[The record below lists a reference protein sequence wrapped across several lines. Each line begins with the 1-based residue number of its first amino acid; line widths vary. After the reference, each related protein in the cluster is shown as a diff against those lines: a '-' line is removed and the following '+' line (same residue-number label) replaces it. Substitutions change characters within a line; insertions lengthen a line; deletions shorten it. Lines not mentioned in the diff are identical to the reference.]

1 VPRFLDI
8 DGVTL
13 HVRDD
18 GPPGAPALLLVH
30 SLGTSVDVWD
40 AQARALARSFR
51 VIRYDLRGHGL
62 SEVGP
67 SPVAIERFA
76 ADGVAILD
84 ALGVTSVHVGGISI
98 GGLVAIAIAAQAP
111 ARVRSLMV
119 FDSGPAFPPPEG
131 WHERAA
137 LIREHGPGA
146 IADEALLRWVG
157 PQFAV
162 TAAGRGL
169 RAILERTPAEGYA
182 RGCEAL
188 AAADL
193 TEAARRIAVPTL
205 IAVGELDAS
214 LTLSNQLVGL
224 IPGSRLAVIT
234 GGYHLPIV
242 DHADAATRAMLD
254 HLGVPDGPRVRAEV
268 LGADHVARMKE
279 ATTDL
284 DRDFQV
290 FISRIAWGELWTRPH
305 FDRRTRSIVTLA
317 LLAGLG
323 RDEEFAVHV
332 RAMRNTG
339 ATAADLAELLLHVA
353 VYAGVPAAN
362 AAMRVAKRVLAETP

>member
-1 VPRFLDI
+1 VPRFIDI

-40 AQARALARSFR
+40 AQARALSRSFR

-62 SEVGP
+62 SEIGP
-67 SPVAIERFA
+67 ASIERFA
-76 ADGVAILD
+76 ADGIAILD
-84 ALGVTSVHVGGISI
+84 GLGITTAHVGGISI
-98 GGLVAIAIAAQAP
+98 GGLVALAIAAQAP
-111 ARVRSLMV
+111 ARVRSLML
-119 FDSGPAFPPPEG
+119 FDTGPAFPPPEP

-137 LIREHGPGA
+137 MIRESGPA
-146 IADEALLRWVG
+146 SIAEEALLRWVS
-157 PQFAV
+157 PPFA
-162 TAAGRGL
+162 ASPAGRGL

-193 TEAARRIAVPTL
+193 TEAARRITVPTL
-205 IAVGELDAS
+205 VAVGEHDPSAPLSQQLCS
-214 LTLSNQLVGL
+214 LIG
-224 IPGSRLAVIT
+224 GSRLAVIT
-234 GGYHLPIV
+234 GGFHLPIV
-242 DHADAATRAMLD
+242 ENADAATRAMVD

-290 FISRIAWGELWTRPH
+290 FISKVAWGELWTRPH

-323 RDEEFAVHV
+323 RDEELAVHV

-339 ATAADLAELLLHVA
+339 ATTADLTELLLHVA
-353 VYAGVPAAN
+353 VYAGMPAAN
-362 AAMRVAKRVLAETP
+362 AAMRVAKRVLAESP

>member
-1 VPRFLDI
+1 VPRFIDI

-40 AQARALARSFR
+40 AQARSLSRSFR

-62 SEVGP
+62 SEIGP
-67 SPVAIERFA
+67 ASIERFA

-84 ALGVTSVHVGGISI
+84 GLGITTAHVGGISI
-98 GGLVAIAIAAQAP
+98 GGLVALAIAAQAP
-111 ARVRSLMV
+111 ARVRSLML
-119 FDSGPAFPPPEG
+119 FDTGPAFPPPEP

-137 LIREHGPGA
+137 LIRESGPA
-146 IADEALLRWVG
+146 SIAEEALLRWVS
-157 PQFAV
+157 PPFA
-162 TAAGRGL
+162 ASPAGRGL

-193 TEAARRIAVPTL
+193 TEAARRITVPTL
-205 IAVGELDAS
+205 VAVGEHDPSAPLSQQLCS
-214 LTLSNQLVGL
+214 LIG
-224 IPGSRLAVIT
+224 GSRLAVIT
-234 GGYHLPIV
+234 GGFHLPIV
-242 DHADAATRAMLD
+242 EHADAATRAMVD
-254 HLGVPDGPRVRAEV
+254 HLGIPDGPRVRAEV

-290 FISRIAWGELWTRPH
+290 FISKVAWGELWTRPH

-323 RDEEFAVHV
+323 RDEELAVHV

-339 ATAADLAELLLHVA
+339 ATTADLTELLLHVA

-362 AAMRVAKRVLAETP
+362 AAMRVAKRVLAESP